1 MNIRTL
7 IVDDEPLAREG
18 IRLLL
23 QKETDISIVG
33 ECGNGMQAVQTL
45 QTTQI
50 DLLFLDIQMPEMDGF
65 EVLSY
70 IPHNRMPLVVFVTA
84 YDQFALKAFKV
95 HALDYLLK
103 PYSDREFYDVLHHAK
118 EFLKMKSL
126 EPITARLQTLLHDIS
141 THVHPPE
148 TGKEFKTQNE
158 FLNRIAVTLKGN
170 IIPIPVDEII
180 WFEAADYYVNIHTQT
195 KSYLLRET
203 LSNLEE
209 KLDPDVFIR
218 IHRSAIVR
226 ISTIKEIR
234 PFFEGE
240 SFVLLHNGTKLKLG
254 KTYKQ
259 KLKAF
264 MHFPT

>member
-1 MNIRTL
+1 
-7 IVDDEPLAREG
+7 
-18 IRLLL
+18 
-23 QKETDISIVG
+23 
-33 ECGNGMQAVQTL
+33 
-45 QTTQI
+45 
-50 DLLFLDIQMPEMDGF
+50 
-65 EVLSY
+65 
-70 IPHNRMPLVVFVTA
+70 VTA

-103 PYSDREFYDVLHHAK
+103 PYSDREFFEVLQHAK
-118 EFLKMKSL
+118 QYLHLQSIA
-126 EPITARLQTLLHDIS
+126 PITDRLRELLQTFSQPSIAQIS
-141 THVHPPE
+141 NLKSQTDY
-148 TGKEFKTQNE
+148 
-158 FLNRIAVTLKGN
+158 LSRIAVTSKGN
-170 IIPIPVDEII
+170 IVPIPVDDII

-209 KLDPDVFIR
+209 KLDPNVFIR
-218 IHRSAIVR
+218 IHRSVIVR
-226 ISTIKEIR
+226 INTIKEIR

>member
-33 ECGNGMQAVQTL
+33 ECGNGMQAVQTI
-45 QTTQI
+45 QTTEI

-65 EVLSY
+65 EVLSS
-70 IPHNRMPLVVFVTA
+70 IPQHRMPLVVFVTA

-95 HALDYLLK
+95 HALNYLLK
-103 PYSDREFYDVLHHAK
+103 PYSDKEFFDVLHHAK
-118 EFLKMKSL
+118 EYLRLKSV
-126 EPITARLQTLLHDIS
+126 EPLTNRLRELLQDIS
-141 THVHPPE
+141 QPSPAQIADRTSHIE
-148 TGKEFKTQNE
+148 Y
-158 FLNRIAVTLKGN
+158 LSRIAVTLKGN

-209 KLDPDVFIR
+209 KLDPNVFIR
-218 IHRSAIVR
+218 IHRSVMVR
-226 ISTIKEIR
+226 ISAIKEIR